1 MGGRESA
8 HRSDASTDGLAK
20 LLTSRGITGT
30 TAHDLA
36 VRWPERV
43 GSQVEIYDWLREDD
57 GTDPR
62 YHPGRLRRMIE
73 EGWAPPSGFLSR
85 SEHEVHHAARRGAA
99 NGGGL
104 AAHGDRPD
112 AAASR
117 DALTRQLG
125 LREADQGVWQSLI
138 GSPPS
143 FPPFMRQA
151 LFCPPPAG
159 TRTAAVIF
167 PDEQACARAE
177 ALPLAVKGRLA
188 MLIGARYRIPLVE
201 VAFFTRMALLAQ
213 LGTSDA

>member
-1 MGGRESA
+1 
-8 HRSDASTDGLAK
+8 
-20 LLTSRGITGT
+20 
-30 TAHDLA
+30 
-36 VRWPERV
+36 
-43 GSQVEIYDWLREDD
+43 
-57 GTDPR
+57 
-62 YHPGRLRRMIE
+62 MIE

-85 SEHEVHHAARRGAA
+85 SEREVHHAARRGAA
-99 NGGGL
+99 NGVGI
-104 AAHGDRPD
+104 AAQGDQPD

-125 LREADQGVWQSLI
+125 VREADQGVWQSLI
-138 GSPPS
+138 GSPPG

-177 ALPLAVKGRLA
+177 GLPPAVKGRLA
-188 MLIGARYRIPLVE
+188 MLIGARYRIPAVE

-213 LGTSDA
+213 LGTRDA